1 MAGVA
6 TSIQNPEGEVLWAP
20 NDFGTYSIEK
30 IQVISKILQ
39 DAMKEMVITVKS
51 DESMDGSSY
60 YTKEESN
67 NYFLRK
73 TDYESIAENTIN
85 RIIQNDIDTNVLL
98 SVSTFNQMINAVDFL
113 ARICFDLTYNQ
124 LKAAGAELTFVPFH
138 TTINNLSA
146 RITAFD
152 TNLDQL
158 LNTVYQRN
166 PDNTINYSAVNFVT
180 RDDINGYITAGDI
193 RDLRGQYATLLENN
207 NALSSGK
214 ADKATTLAGYGITDA
229 YTRDG
234 ADAAFAAKATTL
246 AGYGITDAY
255 TKTEVGNSFAAKA
268 TSLSGY
274 GITDAYTKSEVD
286 LILQAME
293 NRISALENSSS
304 GSGGSG
310 GTGGTTPG
318 TGT

>member
-6 TSIQNPEGEVLWAP
+6 TSIQNPEGETLWAP

-30 IQVISKILQ
+30 IQIISKILQ
-39 DAMKEMVITVKS
+39 DAMKEMVITVKNEDS
-51 DESMDGSSY
+51 VDGNSY

-73 TDYESIAENTIN
+73 TDYESIAESTIN

-98 SVSTFNQMINAVDFL
+98 SVSTFNQMINAVNFL
-113 ARICFDLTYNQ
+113 AKICFDLTYDQ

-166 PDNTINYSAVNFVT
+166 QDNTINYSAVNFVT
-180 RDDINGYITAGDI
+180 WRDIDGYITAGDI

-207 NALSSGK
+207 TALSSGK

-229 YTRDG
+229 YTKSG
-234 ADAAFAAKATTL
+234 ADIAFAAKATTL
-246 AGYGITDAY
+246 SGYGITDAY
-255 TKTEVGNSFAAKA
+255 TKTEAGTTFASKS

-286 LILQAME
+286 LIIQAME
-293 NRISALENSSS
+293 NRIAALENSSS

-310 GTGGTTPG
+310 SGGTTPG

>member
-6 TSIQNPEGEVLWAP
+6 TSIQNPEGETLWAP

-39 DAMKEMVITVKS
+39 DAMKEMVITVKNEDS
-51 DESMDGSSY
+51 ADGSSY

-73 TDYESIAENTIN
+73 TDYSSIAEETIN

-113 ARICFDLTYNQ
+113 ARICFDLTYDQ

-166 PDNTINYSAVNFVT
+166 QDNTINYSAVNFVT
-180 RDDINGYITAGDI
+180 WRDIDGYITAGDI

-207 NALSSGK
+207 TALGSGK

-229 YTRDG
+229 YTKSG
-234 ADAAFAAKATTL
+234 ADTAFAAKATTL
-246 AGYGITDAY
+246 SGYGITDAY
-255 TKTEVGNSFAAKA
+255 TKTEAGSTFAGKS

-274 GITDAYTKSEVD
+274 GITDAYTKDEVNLLLQG
-286 LILQAME
+286 LI
-293 NRISALENSSS
+293 NRIAALENSSS

-310 GTGGTTPG
+310 SGGTTPG

>member
-6 TSIQNPEGEVLWAP
+6 TSIQNPEGDVLWAP
-20 NDFGTYSIEK
+20 NDFGSYSIEK
-30 IQVISKILQ
+30 IQLITKILQ
-39 DAMKEMVITVKS
+39 DAMKDMVITVKNEDS
-51 DESMDGSSY
+51 ADGNSY

-73 TDYESIAENTIN
+73 TDYSSIAEETIN

-113 ARICFDLTYNQ
+113 ARICFDLTYEQ
-124 LKAAGAELTFVPFH
+124 LKAAGSELTFVPFH

-146 RITAFD
+146 RISAFD

-166 PDNTINYSAVNFVT
+166 QDNTINYSAVNFVT
-180 RDDINGYITAGDI
+180 WRDIDGYITAGDI
-193 RDLRGQYATLLENN
+193 RDLRGQYADLLENN

-214 ADKATTLAGYGITDA
+214 ADKATTLSGYGITDA
-229 YTRDG
+229 YTKSG
-234 ADAAFAAKATTL
+234 ADSTFAAKSNTL

-255 TKTEVGNSFAAKA
+255 TKSESGLTFAVKA
-268 TSLSGY
+268 TTLAGY
-274 GITDAYTKSEVD
+274 SIADAYTKDEVNQ
-286 LILQAME
+286 LLQSLV
-293 NRISALENSSS
+293 NRIEALENSSS

-310 GTGGTTPG
+310 SGGTTP
-318 TGT
+318 